1 MKVML
6 HTTNREI

>member
-6 HTTNREI
+6 H

>member
-6 HTTNREI
+6 V